1 MSPLCPLELF
11 QCMPYTFA
19 LTGANIIYMLRK
31 KYTDGG
37 PWKLT

>member
-19 LTGANIIYMLRK
+19 LTGANIIYMLRNI
-31 KYTDGG
+31 
-37 PWKLT
+37 LMEEVHEN